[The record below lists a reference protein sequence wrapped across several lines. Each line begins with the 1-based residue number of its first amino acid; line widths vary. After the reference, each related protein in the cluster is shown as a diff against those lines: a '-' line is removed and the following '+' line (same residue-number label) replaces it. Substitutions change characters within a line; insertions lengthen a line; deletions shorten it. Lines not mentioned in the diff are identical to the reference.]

1 MRNTIGERRKIKEMW
16 GRLFVLPTCIFLF
29 LFVVYPICYTLFL
42 SLCDYNFA
50 FDRKPTFVGFK
61 NFVTMVKD
69 KQFLTAL
76 SNTLVF
82 TVFMF
87 SLLIILSLAFA
98 LLLFSKKSRSWF
110 YRTSIFMPIV
120 VPASLICL
128 LFTWMLADNFGIL
141 NRFLM
146 NIGLSRYTHN
156 WLTDAQP
163 AKKWVIIVSIWGKV
177 GFSTILFLSGIQR
190 ISQDVFEA
198 AEIDGAVGW
207 RKLFY
212 IIIPNLSE
220 TFVITGIWAILQ
232 CLKLFVTPNV
242 LTKGGPGNATLVLY
256 QNIYNEAFLNF
267 EMGYASSI
275 AFFLTAL
282 VMIFALLNIKVSRKE
297 N

>member
-1 MRNTIGERRKIKEMW
+1 
-16 GRLFVLPTCIFLF
+16 
-29 LFVVYPICYTLFL
+29 
-42 SLCDYNFA
+42 
-50 FDRKPTFVGFK
+50 
-61 NFVTMVKD
+61 
-69 KQFLTAL
+69 
-76 SNTLVF
+76 
-82 TVFMF
+82 MF

-98 LLLFSKKSRSWF
+98 LLLFYKKKRSWF

-128 LFTWMLADNFGIL
+128 LFTWMLADNFGIV

-156 WLTDAQP
+156 WLTDAKT
-163 AKKWVIIVSIWGKV
+163 ARWWVIIVSIWGKV

-190 ISQDVFEA
+190 ISQDIFEA

-207 RKLFY
+207 KKLFY

-220 TFVITGIWAILQ
+220 TFVVTGIWAILQ

-242 LTKGGPGNATLVLY
+242 LTMGGPGNATLVLY

-275 AFFLTAL
+275 AFILTAL
-282 VMIFALLNIKVSRKE
+282 VMVFALLNMKISRRE

>member
-1 MRNTIGERRKIKEMW
+1 MLHTINERRKIKEMW
-16 GRLFVLPTCIFLF
+16 GRLFVLPTFIVLF
-29 LFVVYPICYTLFL
+29 IFVVYPICYTLFL

-50 FDRKPTFVGFK
+50 FDKKPTFVGLK
-61 NFVTMVKD
+61 NFATMVKD

-82 TVFMF
+82 TIFMF
-87 SLLIILSLAFA
+87 SLLIILSLALA
-98 LLLFSKKSRSWF
+98 LLLFSKKNHSWF
-110 YRTSIFMPIV
+110 FRTSIFMPIV

-141 NRFLM
+141 NKFLM
-146 NIGLSRYTHN
+146 TIGLSQYIHN
-156 WLTDAQP
+156 WLTDAKT
-163 AKKWVIIVSIWGKV
+163 ARFWVVAVSIWGKV
-177 GFSTILFLSGIQR
+177 GFSTILFLSGIQS
-190 ISQDVFEA
+190 ISPDIFEA
-198 AEIDGAVGW
+198 AEIDGAIGW

-220 TFVITGIWAILQ
+220 TFVVTGIWAILQ

-275 AFFLTAL
+275 AFVLTAL
-282 VMIFALLNIKVSRKE
+282 VMMFALLNMKLSRRE
-297 N
+297 D

>member
-1 MRNTIGERRKIKEMW
+1 MQHTIDQRRKIKEMW
-16 GRLFVLPTCIFLF
+16 GWLFVLPTCIVLF
-29 LFVVYPICYTLFL
+29 LFVVYPICYTLIL
-42 SLCDYNFA
+42 SFCDYNFA
-50 FDRKPTFVGFK
+50 FDTTPTFVGFK
-61 NFVTMVKD
+61 NFSNMFKD
-69 KQFLTAL
+69 KQFLAAL

-87 SLLIILSLAFA
+87 SLLIVLSLAFA
-98 LLLFSKKSRSWF
+98 LLLFHKKKRSWF

-128 LFTWMLADNFGIL
+128 LFTWMLADNFGIINKL
-141 NRFLM
+141 LI
-146 NIGLSRYTHN
+146 NIGLSRFTHN
-156 WLTDAQP
+156 WLTDAKT
-163 AKKWVIIVSIWGKV
+163 ARWWVIIVSIWGKV
-177 GFSTILFLSGIQR
+177 GFSTILFLSGIQS
-190 ISQDVFEA
+190 ISQDMFEA

-207 RKLFY
+207 KKLFY

-220 TFVITGIWAILQ
+220 TFVVTGIWAILQ

-256 QNIYNEAFLNF
+256 QTIYNEAFLNF

-275 AFFLTAL
+275 AFVLTAL
-282 VMIFALLNIKVSRKE
+282 VMVFSLINLKMSRRE